1 MDLILKKLYDTNVS
15 SYKKTFSKFLHCSDV
30 YLNELIIFITL
41 SEFLSKSYYPPFEI
55 KTYITKLQ
63 NMYLL
68 SNLTISSDSLTQIS
82 FENDMYTYFNKKSKC
97 TYIDDITINI
107 IYGVNM
113 KRLTVSNLTNID
125 DLKKILFN
133 NFNLEPSLQTI
144 SFSNQILKDN
154 LTLGEY
160 FINNSDTLYLFSN
173 QSA

>member
-1 MDLILKKLYDTNVS
+1 MDSILKTLYDKNIFY
-15 SYKKTFSKFLHCSDV
+15 YKKKLSEILDCSDV

-68 SNLTISSDSLTQIS
+68 TNLIISSDSLTQIS
-82 FENDMYTYFNKKSKC
+82 FQDDMYKYFNKKSKC
-97 TYIDDITINI
+97 TYIEDITINI
-107 IYGVNM
+107 VYGVNM
-113 KRLTVSNLTNID
+113 KRLIVSNLINID

-144 SFSNQILKDN
+144 SFSNQILKNN